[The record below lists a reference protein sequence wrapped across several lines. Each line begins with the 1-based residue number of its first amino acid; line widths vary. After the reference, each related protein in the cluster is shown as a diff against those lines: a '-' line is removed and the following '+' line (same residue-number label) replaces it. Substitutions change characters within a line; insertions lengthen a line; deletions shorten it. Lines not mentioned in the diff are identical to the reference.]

1 MGGGIALGLAAAF
14 GVSRLLGSL
23 LFGIPATDAVT
34 FGGVPLVLGSM
45 AILASYIPALRA
57 TRTNPMAAL
66 RQD

>member
-34 FGGVPLVLGSM
+34 FAGVPLVLGSM